1 MPDDMSLGGI
11 GKIAPTG
18 IPSIKPLGGAEQPG
32 KSFSEILFEKIDQV
46 NGLQQEAN
54 TAVEK
59 LASGETDNVNDVLVA
74 VQKADMAFKTL
85 MQIRNKLFDAY
96 QEINQLRI

>member
-1 MPDDMSLGGI
+1 MPDDLSLHGVGAI
-11 GKIAPTG
+11 SPTS
-18 IPSIKPLGGAEQPG
+18 IPSIKPLGAAEQPG
-32 KSFSEILFEKIDQV
+32 KSFGEILLEKIEQV
-46 NGLQQEAN
+46 NGLQQDAD
-54 TAVEK
+54 TAVAK